1 MATID
6 WKSLSDEQ
14 IKVADKIVAEAN
26 RQGVDPQ
33 LALSIGWIESNFNP
47 NPPRAKDP
55 QTGKV
60 TSATGP
66 MQLTVAA
73 GKDTNV
79 EDRHDVD
86 ENIRGGVTYIKQGLD
101 KYKDPYL
108 AALRYKEGDEVVGNY
123 LESKDPSVIPTSGIE
138 YWDMLSKH
146 YVATPTEE
154 AVQTRPK
161 PDLPSQEEDIMSS
174 GPTSFIG
181 GLASDVF
188 QSVANNPEASLAFVA
203 GPASGY
209 QQYRLNKELADRVKA
224 NATREATNIPTESS
238 GDKWS
243 RKVVGSQGPGGAS
256 VTEAASN
263 YQTAKKL
270 PSNLTLTREGI
281 VLDKLSK
288 DRIDAENRA
297 IAKQLEIEEANK
309 AKRFIPRASGA
320 LEKAGRFFAK
330 SPLVN
335 VASGIGAGAQA
346 EQFRRRMREGDV
358 PGAVVSGLGTAL
370 NTLSMIPATANP
382 YLLGAKGLG
391 TIGSLSMI
399 PVEIAYEKY
408 RQANPIKKKQA
419 EVEVGLPT
427 IKTKP

>member
-209 QQYRLNKELADRVKA
+209 QQYRLNKELADKIKA
-224 NATREATNIPTESS
+224 GVAKETS
-238 GDKWS
+238 GAS
-243 RKVVGSQGPGGAS
+243 YARKVLPTGTVAGESMLDS
-256 VTEAASN
+256 VRN
-263 YQTAKKL
+263 YKL
-270 PSNLTLTREGI
+270 QQQLGEGET
-281 VLDKLSK
+281 LSK
-288 DRIDAENRA
+288 TGRVALPVGVKEKLEAEEVA
-297 IAKQLEIEEANK
+297 K

-346 EQFRRRMREGDV
+346 EQFRRRIREGDV

-391 TIGSLSMI
+391 TIGSLGMI
-399 PVEIAYEKY
+399 PVEFAYEKY
-408 RQANPIKKKQA
+408 REANPIKKKQ
-419 EVEVGLPT
+419 VE
-427 IKTKP
+427 

>member
-1 MATID
+1 MAIN
-6 WKSLSDEQ
+6 WKNLSDEQ
-14 IKVADKIVAEAN
+14 IEVADKIIAEAN

-47 NPPRAKDP
+47 KPPRAKDP
-55 QTGKV
+55 ETGKV

-73 GKDTNV
+73 AKDTDV
-79 EDRHDVD
+79 EDRHNVD

-123 LESKDPSVIPTSGIE
+123 LQSKDASVIPTAGIQ
-138 YWDMLSKH
+138 YWDMLSQH

-154 AVQTRPK
+154 TAETRPK
-161 PDLPSQEEDIMSS
+161 LDLPSQEEDIMSS
-174 GPTSFIG
+174 APSSLVG
-181 GLASDVF
+181 GIASDLY
-188 QSVANNPEASLAFVA
+188 QSAIDNPEAALAFGA
-203 GPASGY
+203 GPIAGY
-209 QQYRLNKELADRVKA
+209 AQYKFNKELADRVKA

-270 PSNLTLTREGI
+270 PSNLTLTKEGI
-281 VLDKLSK
+281 VLDRLSK
-288 DRIDAENRA
+288 DRIDAENLA
-297 IAKQLEIEEANK
+297 KAKQLEVEEAAK
-309 AKRFIPRASGA
+309 AKRFVPRARGA
-320 LEKAGRFFAK
+320 LEKTGRLFAK
-330 SPLVN
+330 NPLVN
-335 VASGIGAGAQA
+335 VASGFGAGAQA
-346 EQFRRRMREGDV
+346 GELRERMREGDV
-358 PGAVVSGLGTAL
+358 PGSVISGLGTAF
-370 NTLSMIPATANP
+370 NTLSMIPTTANP

-391 TIGSLSMI
+391 TIGSLGMI
-399 PVEIAYEKY
+399 PVEFAYEKY
-408 RQANPIKKKQA
+408 RQANPIKKKQ
-419 EVEVGLPT
+419 VE
-427 IKTKP
+427 